1 VVFIIAIS
9 ASATWCAIGQ
19 SAVITLVM
27 PPGARA
33 TGTGEA
39 FTGLADDAEA
49 TYYNPAGLGLDPLA
63 NSWKA
68 FIKGKG
74 PFVAIATHNKSS
86 VFASQLVWAGTP
98 NGILRYTG
106 KTWESSETYL
116 VEESDELK
124 TIARR
129 YLNID
134 DDKSISNAA
143 WKIRVE
149 NKIEMKRFNAI
160 AAELHTGL
168 VDSLL
173 ARRQTTADQLARAVM
188 ELSPGDRT
196 AAKIYFILTPYV
208 DSIAADRMSDQ
219 IVDLLKK
226 NDTELKDVV
235 ELQIPFS
242 IAVSDSV
249 TAMAMDESE
258 RLWVGTPHGLWSC
271 SESKWNKITVAEG
284 LPSNFITSIA
294 LGKYGDVAVGT
305 DAGIGVY
312 KDGNWMKIGVADGL
326 TETMITSVALGT
338 DSNTVLY
345 AGTAKGLFRCANLT
359 KPAITLIDS
368 TRGLLS
374 SHVQALFY
382 DSQGKLWVGG
392 ENGIAFFSGKS
403 WKRFRFPG
411 STVRCFSEQSN
422 GTVWIGTNKGVIT
435 YKEGSAVA
443 SKAGTGVD
451 YVPEWKVYHSKN
463 VLCGD
468 VVGGLASFGN
478 DMWVATDQ
486 ALNKYEWAQMQASL
500 FYEQLLPAFRLSDLW
515 HMYGSL
521 VVPLE
526 YLGLDEWGTAG
537 LSLNFVNMGTNE
549 ITDNFGVV
557 TGSLHSYE
565 MVLGG
570 SYGVSFSQTMSMG
583 LNVKFAY
590 SALAPGYEGGG
601 VGTTFAADLGILKR
615 EFLTKNLSLGFML
628 QNMGPGVYYTD
639 PDDKDPIPFTL
650 RLGAAYQ
657 AIQTPVHDV
666 KILFDCDREVV
677 TNNGDGNP
685 PPFYEALWSDL
696 LHDTTSGETTPAEQL
711 QEVVYH
717 LGAEY
722 WYSHFLALR
731 TGFLCDVAGE
741 RFEWDFGLGL
751 NYGNMNFDWSYI
763 YSPEGFF
770 SGVVQAFNSSEQGS
784 SGARDGQM
792 RFSFLFKL

>member
-1 VVFIIAIS
+1 
-9 ASATWCAIGQ
+9 
-19 SAVITLVM
+19 M
-27 PPGARA
+27 
-33 TGTGEA
+33 GEA
-39 FTGLADDAEA
+39 FTGLADDANA
-49 TYYNPAGLGLDPLA
+49 VYYNPAGLGLDPLA

-68 FIKGKG
+68 FLKGKG
-74 PFVAIATHNKSS
+74 PFVAIASHNKSS
-86 VFASQLVWAGTP
+86 VFANQLVWAGTP
-98 NGILRYTG
+98 TGILRYTG
-106 KTWESSETYL
+106 KTWESGETYL
-116 VEESDELK
+116 VEEGDELK

-134 DDKSISNAA
+134 DDKGISNAA
-143 WKIRVE
+143 WQIRVK
-149 NKIEMKRFNAI
+149 NMIEMKRFMAI

-173 ARRQTTADQLARAVM
+173 AKHQTTADQLARTVI

-196 AAKIYFILTPYV
+196 AAKIYFILTPYA
-208 DSIAADRMSDQ
+208 DSTTADRMSDQ

-242 IAVSDSV
+242 IAISDSV

-258 RLWVGTPHGLWSC
+258 RLWVGTPHGLWNC
-271 SESKWNKITVAEG
+271 SESKWSKITATEG

-305 DAGIGVY
+305 DAGVGIY
-312 KDGNWMKIGVADGL
+312 KDGNWMKIGVPDGL

-338 DSNTVLY
+338 DSNTILY
-345 AGTAKGLFRCANLT
+345 AGTSRGLFRCANLT
-359 KPAITLIDS
+359 KPAITLID
-368 TRGLLS
+368 TAHGLLS
-374 SHVQALFY
+374 SQVKSLFY
-382 DSQGKLWVGG
+382 DSHGRLWVGG
-392 ENGIAFFSGKS
+392 ENGIAIFSGKS

-411 STVRCFSEQSN
+411 SRVQCFSEQSN

-435 YKEGSAVA
+435 YQEGSAIA
-443 SKAGTGVD
+443 SKDGKIVD
-451 YVPEWKVYHSKN
+451 HVPEWKVYHSKN
-463 VLCGD
+463 VLSGD
-468 VVGGLASFGN
+468 VVAGLASFGN
-478 DMWVATDQ
+478 DMWIATDQ
-486 ALNKYEWAQMQASL
+486 ALNKYEWAQMQALL
-500 FYEQLLPAFRLSDLW
+500 FYEQLLPSFRLSELW
-515 HMYGSL
+515 HMFGSL

-526 YLGLDEWGTAG
+526 EWGLDEWGTAG
-537 LSLNFVNMGTNE
+537 LSINFVNMGTNT
-549 ITDNFGVV
+549 ITNELGQVE
-557 TGSLHSYE
+557 GSLRSYE
-565 MVLGG
+565 MVLGV
-570 SYGVSFSQTMSMG
+570 SYGLSFSQTMSMG
-583 LNVKFAY
+583 LNVKYAY

-601 VGTTFAADLGILKR
+601 VGSTFAVDLGILKR
-615 EFLTKNLSLGFML
+615 EFLTKKLSLGFML

-639 PDDKDPIPFTL
+639 PNDKDPIPFTL

-657 AIQTPVHDV
+657 AVQTPVHDV

-677 TNNGDGNP
+677 TNYGDGNP

-696 LHDTTSGETTPAEQL
+696 LHDTTYAYSTPAEQL

-717 LGAEY
+717 LGTEY

-731 TGFLCDVAGE
+731 TGFLCDVVGQ
-741 RFEWDFGLGL
+741 RYEWDFGLGL

-763 YSPEGFF
+763 YSPEGFL
-770 SGVVQAFNSSEQGS
+770 SGIVHNFNSEEQGS